1 MDISNHI
8 YGLAPSWAM
17 ALLFWLVM
25 VANIYQSY
33 TPRYRRRRWAKR
45 IKAFVWWLIGAIY
58 LFDHITTPLPGD
70 AKALFRLAMGL
81 LALSELAY
89 HFDILLNIA
98 EVIALKAKRRVRDGT
113 TDDR

>member
-1 MDISNHI
+1 
-8 YGLAPSWAM
+8 M

-70 AKALFRLAMGL
+70 ARVLFRLAMGL